1 MEIQKVFEVKRA
13 SKLTE
18 EDCKNEELRAIFEEY
33 EEMESRYSRN
43 NDIAIALYKRKVV
56 ARLEEYME
64 PEDVCFS
71 RDLAPFLEAIEIA
84 FSIGVAHGQWYAG
97 YGCDPMRNPDL
108 LKELENET
116 TTTD

>member
-1 MEIQKVFEVKRA
+1 MDMQTIFKIKCA

-18 EDCKNEELRAIFEEY
+18 EDRKNEELRVIFEEY

-43 NDIAIALYKRKVV
+43 NDIAIVLYQGKVV

-71 RDLAPFLEAIEIA
+71 RDLAPFLEAIERA
-84 FSIGVAHGQWYAG
+84 FSIGVSHGAILA
-97 YGCDPMRNPDL
+97 MEKVR
-108 LKELENET
+108 KEIA
-116 TTTD
+116 